1 MANGDQKIWNMANII
16 ITAMAAIIAALVSV
30 GFYSIST
37 KIEIGDTAIYARL
50 VEIKSDVKGLSETM
64 AKLQSDVTRIDT
76 LQKLRLEKEARED
89 GRKNVK

>member
-50 VEIKSDVKGLSETM
+50 IEIRGDVKGLSETI
-64 AKLQSDVTRIDT
+64 AKLQSDITRIDT

-89 GRKNVK
+89 NRKNVK